1 MFGKSY
7 SFESVTQMGCC
18 GCFRL
23 AFANPP
29 KMLAKPKARMEN
41 HASQECLLD
50 EELEDEDDS
59 SQNSDGSDTGHGV
72 NSELRSP
79 TKCSEG
85 ILMYR
90 TQRGLICREFPVKE
104 THRLIRSEVLGG
116 ILFSY
121 GCLGEKFYCSLAV
134 CCPLNVLDC
143 SWYLS

>member
-7 SFESVTQMGCC
+7 SFESVIQMGCC

-23 AFANPP
+23 AFAKPP

-59 SQNSDGSDTGHGV
+59 SQNGDGSDTGHGV
-72 NSELRSP
+72 NGELRRP

-85 ILMYR
+85 ILMHR

-116 ILFSY
+116 ILFSIR
-121 GCLGEKFYCSLAV
+121 LL
-134 CCPLNVLDC
+134 
-143 SWYLS
+143 W